1 MALPADV
8 TTGTWTLDN
17 SHSEIGFTVRHA
29 GISKVRGQ
37 FTEAAATLDLPEDVT
52 GARINATINTA
63 SFDSGDVN
71 RDGHVKG
78 EDFFDVEKFPEISFV
93 SNGLVAKGNSYELT
107 GDLTIKGVTRPVTL
121 ETEFNGVAVDPFGN
135 TRAGV
140 SAETTISRKDFGLTW
155 NAILETGGVLVSDKV
170 AINLEL
176 ASSLPRHN
184 SFPLRHPGPG
194 LPQSGAGVPSFKR
207 AAPPGFPRDYSE
219 RHEPLSQRTAER
231 FRRTV
236 FRYRPAHRD

>member
-8 TTGTWTLDN
+8 TTGTWVLDN

-37 FTEAAATLDLPEDVT
+37 FKEAAATLELAGNVADS
-52 GARINATINTA
+52 RINATIQTA
-63 SFDSGDVN
+63 SFDSGDAN

-78 EDFFDVEKFPEISFV
+78 EDFFDVEKFPEMSFV
-93 SNGLVAKGNSYELT
+93 SNNLVAKGNSYELM

-155 NAILETGGVLVSDKV
+155 NAVLETGGVLVSDKV

-176 ASSLPRHN
+176 AFIAP
-184 SFPLRHPGPG
+184 
-194 LPQSGAGVPSFKR
+194 
-207 AAPPGFPRDYSE
+207 AA
-219 RHEPLSQRTAER
+219 
-231 FRRTV
+231 
-236 FRYRPAHRD
+236 